1 MVLNASFSSDNP
13 RKPPETFSISL
24 PSLRCFSWLLRCVC
38 SGVARVPVLRLC
50 LASWLFVCFPSLP
63 GRTVRS
69 SSPEN
74 MLVKNC
80 ISLIEGCRKRNEEE
94 EIDVKDFLEIKLK
107 MTDCSNHGKIMNFG
121 REL

>member
-1 MVLNASFSSDNP
+1 MCVKSFS
-13 RKPPETFSISL
+13 
-24 PSLRCFSWLLRCVC
+24 
-38 SGVARVPVLRLC
+38 
-50 LASWLFVCFPSLP
+50 

>member
-1 MVLNASFSSDNP
+1 M
-13 RKPPETFSISL
+13 
-24 PSLRCFSWLLRCVC
+24 
-38 SGVARVPVLRLC
+38 PVLRLC

-63 GRTVRS
+63 GRTVRT

-80 ISLIEGCRKRNEEE
+80 ISLIEEE
-94 EIDVKDFLEIKLK
+94 EIGVKDFLEIKLK
-107 MTDCSNHGKIMNFG
+107 MTDCSHHGKIMNFG